1 MSKKEVLIYVGS
13 FKPPHRGHYKLIK
26 EYIKKYDKIIIIISN
41 KPRPLNRLLKEID
54 NLDKDKINNILG
66 IDAKSKKEG
75 IEIYKKK
82 INEDVIP
89 NINSKESEKIWS
101 IYLKYLDKK
110 YRDKISIIISRI
122 NSPIKLGMSI
132 YNKLD
137 KLKYNVTFLKSEKN
151 KNNKRF
157 GEKVEIIGKYFEKIN
172 STDIRELILLKKRKE
187 FYKYLPV
194 DLTEEDKLKVWKIV
208 K

>member
-41 KPRPLNRLLKEID
+41 KPRPLNRLLKEIN

-82 INEDVIP
+82 INEGVIP